1 MFSWFKYST
10 FLRIIVINKAAS
22 AAAQLQ
28 QPADFVELLDES
40 LDHILVFYKGIWMK
54 SVFTIILK
62 EW

>member
-10 FLRIIVINKAAS
+10 FLRKITINKAAS

-28 QPADFVELLDES
+28 QPILKNYVLDES
-40 LDHILVFYKGIWMK
+40 LYHILVFYKGIWMK